1 MNSIRQQQMHNLLS
15 LSSSYNNKLQ
25 QRKIQRERN
34 LHLQKQ
40 QQARAQERLRRQQ
53 KHSQLQKRKMNYQT
67 SNKLGNN
74 IFNSNK
80 PKILSKKEQHREF
93 CLKYLPFIRNISIPE
108 FKDEANIKE
117 AVLIEFRRMPH
128 LEYLVRRTIINLKDW
143 NHTIVCGNNNY
154 DMIKAMCE
162 LIHKDVPTKIKII
175 KLDVGN
181 MLVKQYS
188 DMLKTAGFWNSF
200 MGEKLLL
207 YQEDTILFH
216 GNIEGFLKYDYVG
229 APWKKINYQS
239 NSFVGNG
246 GFSLRTKTV
255 MLNCI
260 SRNTSVQDK
269 SPEDVYFVKT
279 ITKYNVGNIA
289 PKYIAKQFSQEQ
301 VLGDNPVGGHAFW
314 LANNK
319 IDENVYKIK

>member
-53 KHSQLQKRKMNYQT
+53 KHLQLQKRKMNNHT
-67 SNKLGNN
+67 SNKFGNN

-108 FKDEANIKE
+108 FKDKANIKE
-117 AVLIEFRRMPH
+117 TVLIEFRRMPH
-128 LEYLVRRTIINLKDW
+128 LEYLVRRTILNLKDW

-181 MLVKQYS
+181 MIVSQYS
-188 DMLKTAGFWNSF
+188 DMLKTKTFWDRF
-200 MGEKLLL
+200 VGEKLLL
-207 YQEDTILFH
+207 YQEDTLLFH
-216 GNIEGFLKYDYVG
+216 GNIDGFLKYDYVG
-229 APWKKINYQS
+229 APWRIINYKS

-246 GFSLRTKTV
+246 GFSLRSKSV
-255 MLNCI
+255 MLSCI
-260 SRNTSVQDK
+260 SLTTSMHEPL
-269 SPEDVYFVKT
+269 PEDVYFAKI

-289 PKYIAKQFSQEQ
+289 PKYIAKMFSQEQ
-301 VLGDNPVGGHAFW
+301 ELGDNPVGGHAFW
-314 LANNK
+314 IANNN
-319 IDENVYKIK
+319 IDENFYKIN